1 MNFYYFDYAAATPL
15 DERVLSAM
23 TPYFTDKF
31 YNPSSP
37 YLPAVGV
44 RHDYEQ
50 AKKVIAQIIGATG
63 DEIIMTAGATES
75 INIAINSING
85 HKICSA
91 IEHDS
96 VINTV
101 KSGDHTIIPV
111 LQDGRIDIK
120 ALKSSIRD
128 DTKLISVAL
137 ANHEI
142 GTIQPIKEIAQII
155 KDILKSRIESGNKT
169 DLLLHC
175 DASQGCGMLDINVGR
190 LSVDMLTL
198 NAAKIYGP
206 KQVGLLW
213 VRPGVSLKTHVHG
226 GGQELG
232 IRSGTENVA
241 GVIGFAEAIRLADK
255 RRKGESKR
263 LSQLRDYMEERLM
276 QEFPSAIFS
285 GNKKHKLPNFLHVS
299 FPNIDAERLIFILEN
314 KNILVATGS
323 ACAAKKGLVS
333 HVLTAIGMDESLAN
347 GSLRITL
354 GRDSD
359 RAKCDFAISEIVKA
373 VKLELTRT
381 GNEIHD

>member
-1 MNFYYFDYAAATPL
+1 M
-15 DERVLSAM
+15 
-23 TPYFTDKF
+23 
-31 YNPSSP
+31 
-37 YLPAVGV
+37 
-44 RHDYEQ
+44 
-50 AKKVIAQIIGATG
+50 
-63 DEIIMTAGATES
+63 
-75 INIAINSING
+75 
-85 HKICSA
+85 
-91 IEHDS
+91 
-96 VINTV
+96 
-101 KSGDHTIIPV
+101 
-111 LQDGRIDIK
+111 
-120 ALKSSIRD
+120 
-128 DTKLISVAL
+128 
-137 ANHEI
+137 
-142 GTIQPIKEIAQII
+142 I

-190 LSVDMLTL
+190 LGVDMLTL

-213 VRPGVSLKTHVHG
+213 VHPGVSLKTHVHG

-299 FPNIDAERLIFILEN
+299 FPNIDAERLVFILEN